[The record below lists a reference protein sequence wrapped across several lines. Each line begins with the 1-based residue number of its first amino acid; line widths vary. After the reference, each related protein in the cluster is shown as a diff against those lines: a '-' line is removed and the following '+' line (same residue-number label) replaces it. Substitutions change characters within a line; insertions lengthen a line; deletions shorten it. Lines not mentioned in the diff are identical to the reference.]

1 MDLLVILLAG
11 LLFGAG
17 LTLSQMVSPVK
28 VIGFL
33 DFAGIADGTW
43 DPSLAFVMAGAL
55 AVTFVGYRYA
65 FALGRPFAAAAFN
78 LPTRRD
84 IDARLAGGAI
94 LFGVGWG
101 LAGYCPGPALASL
114 AFGRTEVFVF
124 VAAMIVG
131 IAASRLVPAR
141 PAAPTEAPSPAG

>member
-1 MDLLVILLAG
+1 MDILIVLLAG

-33 DFAGIADGTW
+33 DVAGIADGSW

-65 FALGRPFAAAAFN
+65 FARGRPFVAAEFH

-84 IDARLAGGAI
+84 IDARLAGGAV
-94 LFGVGWG
+94 LFGIGWG

-124 VAAMIVG
+124 VAAMIIG
-131 IAASRLVPAR
+131 IAISRLIPAR
-141 PAAPTEAPSPAG
+141 PAPAPETA